1 MVWDTNFDLI
11 QGRGTPNCLAI
22 YYLVCFCQS
31 SHVGGLPSQI
41 RNYSPYRKNSLQ
53 CTISGLRPPR
63 LTLTVFGLLA
73 DPTVCIGF
81 LILFGFGFPKLNI
94 VSGHRPLMLTLSDGL
109 RPFLTDLYGYALISS
124 YYWVSDFPTWI
135 PFTKTW
141 TQQKNALLD
150 SDNFPQCIPRKNA
163 KQLVETFPDN
173 SIFVWNG
180 RLESNR
186 TNYDVFLNLTSN
198 FPKIL

>member
-63 LTLTVFGLLA
+63 LTLTVFG
-73 DPTVCIGF
+73 PSRWPYCMHWVPHIIRF
-81 LILFGFGFPKLNI
+81 
-94 VSGHRPLMLTLSDGL
+94 RLS
-109 RPFLTDLYGYALISS
+109 
-124 YYWVSDFPTWI
+124 
-135 PFTKTW
+135 KTEY
-141 TQQKNALLD
+141 
-150 SDNFPQCIPRKNA
+150 R
-163 KQLVETFPDN
+163 
-173 SIFVWNG
+173 
-180 RLESNR
+180 
-186 TNYDVFLNLTSN
+186 
-198 FPKIL
+198 